1 MAQFENWYAIGYGS
15 LSTFRAQM
23 LTIPGIQYQLGRR
36 VVQPQS
42 RLPLGDQ
49 VWFLFHSQYK
59 PETLIAGSLFNVALG
74 GALIAELWFAGHV
87 EITPDGALA
96 PCRTSPLADQPDSS
110 AGRPPQVSPTA
121 FEQHAWQELNRR
133 PALYPVRDWINFWA
147 THGPDQVRTRMEQR
161 GLLERVRRNTYM
173 PTDPHVAA
181 GPTVT
186 QRYLVENGYHQ
197 FRPGDD
203 VRQYYET
210 AVNAGFML
218 VTNLDLEISRDS
230 TVPVDEFRAR
240 LQFMVTNLQPE
251 MQFLLGEVGRTL
263 SVQGRRPSRR

>member
-1 MAQFENWYAIGYGS
+1 M
-15 LSTFRAQM
+15 
-23 LTIPGIQYQLGRR
+23 
-36 VVQPQS
+36 QPLS

-49 VWFLFHSQYK
+49 VWFLFHSQYR
-59 PETLIAGSLFNVALG
+59 PETLIAESLFNVVLG
-74 GALIAELWFAGHV
+74 GALIAELWFDGHV

-96 PCRTSPLADQPDSS
+96 PSRKSPLADQSDSETL
-110 AGRPPQVSPTA
+110 AGRPPHGSPTA
-121 FEQHAWQELNRR
+121 FEQHAWKELNRR

-173 PTDPHVAA
+173 PVDPHVAA

-186 QRYLVENGYHQ
+186 QRYLIENGYHQ
-197 FRPGDD
+197 FQQGDD

-218 VTNLDLEISRDS
+218 ATNLDLEISRDS

-240 LQFMVTNLQPE
+240 LQFMVTNLQTE
-251 MQFLLGEVGRTL
+251 MQFVLGEVGRTL